1 MNKLKKIVNKI
12 SSLKSVFTPADKY
25 NELIDNHNELIT
37 VVEELYNNSGGGGTT
52 DLFTNTTASKFVKTN
67 STNDGLESTDLF
79 ENTNASQFVKTNST
93 NDGLESIN
101 LFEDTTALQFVKTN
115 STNDGL
121 QSVNLFSETSA
132 NKAVKANS
140 TNTGLEDLPIS
151 IDETNKKVL
160 IGETFA
166 NSGSIINQCVL
177 ISGDNSGNNAINGT
191 TSKSNIIGINAV
203 GIKRGNISVIGNLA
217 YKTFAA
223 FGNMINGFN
232 ASYLTVS
239 STISVETLLEYT
251 LVNSTTNT
259 LTMTISGSVDNLV
272 NYHGVVNTNATLAFI
287 VDNTTANTGN
297 DFTIAFSDPTFSV
310 NGTDS
315 LVVSSGTVGKFELYM
330 YYDFLNNVRKAKV
343 CRVY

>member
-12 SSLKSVFTPADKY
+12 SHLKSVFTPADKY
-25 NELIDNHNELIT
+25 NDLVDNLNELTT
-37 VVEELYNNSGGGGTT
+37 VVDELAANSGGGNST
-52 DLFTNTTASKFVKTN
+52 DLFT
-67 STNDGLESTDLF
+67 
-79 ENTNASQFVKTNST
+79 
-93 NDGLESIN
+93 
-101 LFEDTTALQFVKTN
+101 DTTANQFVKTN

-121 QSVNLFSETSA
+121 QSVNLFSETTA

-140 TNTGLEDLPIS
+140 TNTGLEDLLIS

-166 NSGSIINQCVL
+166 NSGSITNQCVL

-191 TSKSNIIGINAV
+191 TPKSNIIGINAI

-217 YKTFAA
+217 YKTFVA

-232 ASYLTVS
+232 ASYLTGS

-251 LVNSTTNT
+251 LVNNTTNT
-259 LTMTISGSVDNLV
+259 LTMTISGSVDNLM

-297 DFTIAFSDPTFSV
+297 NFTIAFSDPTFSV

-315 LVVSSGTVGKFELYM
+315 LVVSSGNVGKFEIYI
-330 YYDFLNNVRKAKV
+330 YYDSLNSVKKAKV

>member
-1 MNKLKKIVNKI
+1 MINLKKITNKI
-12 SSLKSVFTPADKY
+12 SSLKSVFTSAEKY
-25 NELIDNHNELIT
+25 NEIVDEIT
-37 VVEELYNNSGGGGTT
+37 KVDSRIEELEASSGGTT
-52 DLFTNTTASKFVKTN
+52 DLFTDTTANQFVKTN

-93 NDGLESIN
+93 NDG
-101 LFEDTTALQFVKTN
+101 FDTI
-115 STNDGL
+115 
-121 QSVNLFSETSA
+121 NLFSETTA

-166 NSGSIINQCVL
+166 NSGSITNQCVL

-191 TSKSNIIGINAV
+191 TPKSNIIGINAV
-203 GIKRGNISVIGNLA
+203 GIKRGNISVIGNPA

-239 STISVETLLEYT
+239 STISVETLSEYT
-251 LVNSTTNT
+251 LANGTTNT
-259 LTMTISGSVDNLV
+259 LTITISGSVDNLT
-272 NYHGVVNTNATLAFI
+272 NYHGVVSSKATLAFI
-287 VDNTTANTGN
+287 VDNTMANTGN
-297 DFTIAFSDPTFSV
+297 DFTIAFSDSSFSV

-315 LVVSSGTVGKFELYM
+315 LVVSSGNVGKFELYM
-330 YYDFLNNVRKAKV
+330 YYDGNGAHKAKI

>member
-12 SSLKSVFTPADKY
+12 SHLKSVFTPADKY
-25 NELIDNHNELIT
+25 NDLVDNLNELTT
-37 VVEELYNNSGGGGTT
+37 VVEELSNNSGGGNLEE
-52 DLFTNTTASKFVKTN
+52 LFVNTSASQFVKTN

-93 NDGLESIN
+93 NDGLES
-101 LFEDTTALQFVKTN
+101 
-115 STNDGL
+115 
-121 QSVNLFSETSA
+121 VNLFSETTA

-166 NSGSIINQCVL
+166 NSGSITNQCVL

-191 TSKSNIIGINAV
+191 TSKSNIIGINAI

-217 YKTFAA
+217 YKTFVA
-223 FGNMINGFN
+223 FGNMINGFT

-239 STISVETLLEYT
+239 STISVETLLGYT

-259 LTMTISGSVDNLV
+259 LTMTIDGSVDNLM
-272 NYHGVVNTNATLAFI
+272 NYHGVVNANATLAFI
-287 VDNTTANTGN
+287 VDNTMANTGN
-297 DFTIAFSDPTFSV
+297 NFTIAFSDPTFSV

-315 LVVSSGTVGKFELYM
+315 LVVSSGNVGKFEIYI
-330 YYDFLNNVRKAKV
+330 YYDSLNSVKKAKV

>member
-1 MNKLKKIVNKI
+1 MINLKKITNKI
-12 SSLKSVFTPADKY
+12 SSLKSVFTSAEKY
-25 NELIDNHNELIT
+25 NEIVDEFTKVDSRI
-37 VVEELYNNSGGGGTT
+37 EELEASSGGTT
-52 DLFTNTTASKFVKTN
+52 DLFTNTTASQFVKTNATNDGLESQDLFANTTASEFVKTN
-67 STNDGLESTDLF
+67 STNDGIVSTNLF
-79 ENTNASQFVKTNST
+79 ANTSGSQFIKTNSE
-93 NDGLESIN
+93 NN
-101 LFEDTTALQFVKTN
+101 
-115 STNDGL
+115 GL
-121 QSVNLFSETSA
+121 QSVNLFSDTTA

-177 ISGDNSGNNAINGT
+177 ISGDTSGINAINGT
-191 TSKSNIIGINAV
+191 TPKSNIIGINAI

-223 FGNMINGFN
+223 FGNMINAFN
-232 ASYLTVS
+232 TSNLTVS
-239 STISVETLLEYT
+239 STIGVETLLEYT
-251 LVNSTTNT
+251 LVNGTTNT
-259 LTMTISGSVDNLV
+259 LTMTIIGSVDNLV
-272 NYHGVVNTNATLAFI
+272 NYHGVVSSNATLAFI
-287 VDNTTANTGN
+287 VDNTNANTGN
-297 DFTIAFSDPTFSV
+297 NFTIAFSDSSFSV

-315 LVVSSGTVGKFELYM
+315 LVVSSGTVGKFEIYI

>member
-1 MNKLKKIVNKI
+1 MINLKKITNKI

-37 VVEELYNNSGGGGTT
+37 VVEELSNNSGGGGTT
-52 DLFTNTTASKFVKTN
+52 NLFTDTTAN
-67 STNDGLESTDLF
+67 
-79 ENTNASQFVKTNST
+79 QFVKTNST
-93 NDGLESIN
+93 NDGIVSTN
-101 LFEDTTALQFVKTN
+101 LFANTSGSQFLKTN
-115 STNDGL
+115 PENSEL

-177 ISGDNSGNNAINGT
+177 ISGDNNGNNTINGT
-191 TSKSNIIGINAV
+191 TAKANIIGINAI
-203 GIKRGNISVIGNLA
+203 GIKRGHIAVIGNLA

-223 FGNMINGFN
+223 FGNIINGFN
-232 ASYLTVS
+232 ASYLTGS
-239 STISVETLLEYT
+239 STISVETLSEYT
-251 LVNSTTNT
+251 LANETTNA
-259 LTMTISGSVDNLV
+259 LTINIGGSVDNLV
-272 NYHGVVNTNATLAFI
+272 NYHGVVSSNATLAFI
-287 VDNTTANTGN
+287 VDNTKATTGN
-297 DFTIAFSDPTFSV
+297 NFTIAFSDPTFSV

-315 LVVSSGTVGKFELYM
+315 LVVSSGNVGKFEIYI
-330 YYDFLNNVRKAKV
+330 YYDNLNTVRKAKV

>member
-1 MNKLKKIVNKI
+1 MIKLKKITNKI
-12 SSLKSVFTPADKY
+12 SSLKSVFTPAEKY
-25 NELIDNHNELIT
+25 NEIVDEIIK
-37 VVEELYNNSGGGGTT
+37 VDSRIEELEASSGGTT
-52 DLFTNTTASKFVKTN
+52 NLFTDTTAN
-67 STNDGLESTDLF
+67 
-79 ENTNASQFVKTNST
+79 QFVKTNAT

-101 LFEDTTALQFVKTN
+101 LFDSTSAGQFLKTN
-115 STNDGL
+115 TENSGF
-121 QSVNLFSETSA
+121 QSVNLFNDTLA

-166 NSGSIINQCVL
+166 NSGSINNQCVL

-217 YKTFAA
+217 YKTFVA

-232 ASYLTVS
+232 ASYLTTS
-239 STISVETLLEYT
+239 STISVETLSQYT
-251 LVNSTTNT
+251 LANSTTNA
-259 LTMTISGSVDNLV
+259 LTMDISGSVDNLM

-287 VDNTTANTGN
+287 VDNTMANTGN
-297 DFTIAFSDPTFSV
+297 NFTIAFSDPTFSV

-315 LVVSSGTVGKFELYM
+315 LVVSSGNVGKFEIYI
-330 YYDFLNNVRKAKV
+330 YYDSLNSVKKAKV

>member
-1 MNKLKKIVNKI
+1 MINLKKITNKI
-12 SSLKSVFTPADKY
+12 SSLKSVFTSAEKY
-25 NELIDNHNELIT
+25 NEIVDEFTKVDSRI
-37 VVEELYNNSGGGGTT
+37 EELEASSGGTT
-52 DLFTNTTASKFVKTN
+52 DLFTNTTASEFIKTN
-67 STNDGLESTDLF
+67 T
-79 ENTNASQFVKTNST
+79 T

-101 LFEDTTALQFVKTN
+101 LFEDTAASQFVKTN
-115 STNDGL
+115 STNDGIVSTNLFANTSGSQFLKTNPENSEL

-191 TSKSNIIGINAV
+191 ISKSNIIGINAV
-203 GIKRGNISVIGNLA
+203 GIKRGNISVIGNPA

-239 STISVETLLEYT
+239 STISVETLSEYT
-251 LVNSTTNT
+251 LANSTTNT

-272 NYHGVVNTNATLAFI
+272 NYHGVVTTNATLAFI
-287 VDNTTANTGN
+287 VDNTMANTGN
-297 DFTIAFSDPTFSV
+297 NFTIAFSDPTFSV

-315 LVVSSGTVGKFELYM
+315 LVVSSGTVGKFEIYI
-330 YYDFLNNVRKAKV
+330 YYDSLNSVRKAKV

>member
-1 MNKLKKIVNKI
+1 MNKLKKIVNKV
-12 SSLKSVFTPADKY
+12 SHLKSVFTPADKY
-25 NELIDNHNELIT
+25 NDLVDNINELTT
-37 VVEELYNNSGGGGTT
+37 VVEELSNNSGGGGTT
-52 DLFTNTTASKFVKTN
+52 NLFTNTTASEFVKTN
-67 STNDGLESTDLF
+67 ATNDGLESEDLF
-79 ENTNASQFVKTNST
+79 ENTAAS
-93 NDGLESIN
+93 
-101 LFEDTTALQFVKTN
+101 QFVKTN

-121 QSVNLFSETSA
+121 QSVNLFSETTA

-166 NSGSIINQCVL
+166 NSGSITNQCVL

-217 YKTFAA
+217 YKTFVA

-239 STISVETLLEYT
+239 STIGVETLLGYT

-272 NYHGVVNTNATLAFI
+272 NYHGVVNNNATLAFI

-315 LVVSSGTVGKFELYM
+315 LVVSSGNVGKFEIYI
-330 YYDFLNNVRKAKV
+330 YYDSLNSVKKAKV